1 MQKKGDLI
9 GDYKL
14 TEEISAGA
22 LTRTWSAEQ
31 ISIQREVVLEILK
44 ASAAADPE
52 VKAGFV
58 ADVRAKATVAHPVIG
73 AVYEAVDDEGIT
85 FYVREKLFGQTL
97 EDLFDDGKRY
107 TARHLVTILDQI
119 GSAQR
124 HLEKRRLA
132 TVPLAGNHIFIDDR
146 SIRIVNLVSGGRRS
160 ESQAA
165 RDKALLGEMCHEM
178 LLPKHPGSTRV
189 GSLLNFMSDTER
201 EIPLTWRQVR
211 DLSRQVVDQFDSLE
225 HKKPK
230 KTESAEASTK
240 QSVPGWLWAALGGVA
255 AIAGVFGV
263 MLMLEHDQ
271 PKLVVESKID
281 FSPIPIGD
289 EKTLAIHE
297 VTIAEYAKFLESFT
311 HLSMRDRT
319 AFDHSSQPEGKK
331 GHTPDQ
337 WHSLLDASKKG
348 AVWKGRLVNEGC
360 PIVGIDW
367 WDAYAYCVW
376 LRKGARL
383 PTLKEWT
390 GASGPTASISGWG
403 KASAP
408 EKDRTELGLIGMAG
422 NVREWTL
429 DLEANPSAPLQ
440 PKKPVVAGGSFK
452 KPSSGV
458 SAVSWIES
466 RSTRADDLGFRVL
479 FEKVEEED

>member
-1 MQKKGDLI
+1 MQKRGDLI

-14 TEEISAGA
+14 IEEISAGA

-31 ISIQREVVLEILK
+31 ISIQRDVVLEILK

-85 FYVREKLFGQTL
+85 FYVREKLSGQTL
-97 EDLFDDGKRY
+97 EDLFDEGKRY
-107 TARHLVTILDQI
+107 TARHLVTILEQI

-132 TVPLAGNHIFIDDR
+132 TVSLAGNHIFIDDR
-146 SIRIVNLVSGGRRS
+146 SVRLVNLVSGGPRS

-165 RDKALLGEMCHEM
+165 RDKSLLGEMCQEM

-189 GSLLNFMSDTER
+189 GSLLGYMSDLDR

-211 DLSRQVVDQFDSLE
+211 DLSRQVADQFDSLE
-225 HKKPK
+225 RRKPK
-230 KTESAEASTK
+230 KSESAETPSK
-240 QSVPGWLWAALGGVA
+240 SSVPAWLWAALGGIA

-263 MLMLEHDQ
+263 MLMIEDDQ
-271 PKLVVESKID
+271 QELVAAPKID
-281 FSPIPIGD
+281 YSPIPIGD

-311 HLSMRDRT
+311 HLSMRDRS
-319 AFDHSSQPEGKK
+319 AFDHPAQPEDKK
-331 GHTPDQ
+331 DHTPDQ

-348 AVWKGRLVNEGC
+348 EVWKGRLVNEGC

-367 WDAYAYCVW
+367 WDAHAYCVW
-376 LRKGARL
+376 LGKGARL

-390 GASGPTASISGWG
+390 GASGPTVSISGWG

-408 EKDRTELGLIGMAG
+408 EKDRTELGFIGMAG

-429 DLEANPSAPLQ
+429 DPEVNPSAPLQ
-440 PKKPVVAGGSFK
+440 RIKHVASGGSFK
-452 KPSSGV
+452 EPSSGV
-458 SAVSWIES
+458 RAVTWLESQSA
-466 RSTRADDLGFRVL
+466 RADDLGFRVL
-479 FEKVEEED
+479 FEKEEED